1 MAPKAWPVL
10 VLHQSGDLSQASI
23 KTTGGGLTLP
33 AIQKFLKQKRGVEC
47 LATYKAKP
55 YYLSLFGLADG
66 PDEAQNQHQLP
77 PPHEGTPIYGDIVL
91 VASKDPKTFEDA
103 QPFKPEQYEDFYTKM
118 YDGGFD
124 SDDDEAAAAGA
135 EEEELTAAAAVG
147 DEKEFGEEE
156 AEVEED
162 AEAEEEEDAEAE
174 EEDDAEAEA
183 EVEADEE
190 APAPG
195 RKPKAA
201 AAKRK
206 KAAPKSSAA
215 TLTGTGSAYPTPPIL
230 AEAEQLQEEL
240 PTAPFPDAGEL
251 AAARQQNICALG
263 AVFAGHLR
271 DDEIA
276 ALERAIYNGAIQQ
289 ARQRHIVRTWAFPLF
304 THIYRMRARSVA
316 SNFHP
321 ESYVG
326 NGELF
331 DSYRRGE
338 LSMEAMAGMNTYEL
352 FPSLWRDM
360 FEQRQIREK
369 KALEGNKDRATDQF
383 TCTRCWKKQCTYY
396 EMQTRSADEPMTIF
410 ITCMNC
416 GKKWRQ

>member
-1 MAPKAWPVL
+1 M
-10 VLHQSGDLSQASI
+10 LHQSGDLSQASI
-23 KTTGGGLTLP
+23 KTTGGGLTLT

-77 PPHEGTPIYGDIVL
+77 PPHEGAPIYGDIVL
-91 VASKDPKTFEDA
+91 VASKDPKSFEEA
-103 QPFKPEQYEDFYTKM
+103 QPFKPDQYEEFYTKM

-124 SDDDEAAAAGA
+124 SDDEEVGAAGVGA
-135 EEEELTAAAAVG
+135 EDEELTAAAATAVG

-162 AEAEEEEDAEAE
+162 VEVEEEEDADAEEEEDAEAE
-174 EEDDAEAEA
+174 V
-183 EVEADEE
+183 EVEGDEE
-190 APAPG
+190 AIAPG
-195 RKPKAA
+195 RKPKAVV
-201 AAKRK
+201 KRK

-230 AEAEQLQEEL
+230 PEVEQLQEEL
-240 PTAPFPDAGEL
+240 PNVPFPDTTEL
-251 AAARQQNICALG
+251 AAPRQQNICALG
-263 AVFAGHLR
+263 AAFADRLR
-271 DDEIA
+271 NEEIA
-276 ALERAIYNGAIQQ
+276 ALERAIYNGTIQQ
-289 ARQRHIVRTWAFPLF
+289 ARQRHIVRTWSFPLF
-304 THIYRMRARSVA
+304 THLYRMRARSVA

-331 DSYRRGE
+331 DSYQRGE
-338 LSMEAMAGMNTYEL
+338 LSIEAMAGMNIYEL